1 MAGALRA
8 SGQKKAAAAPATD
21 AVEPRIPVATELP
34 HESLAE
40 IVDSAVQGIIIHKGG
55 PPLFINR
62 AVARLVGARDVQ
74 EVVGRSILE
83 WIHESDRARI
93 AGHVAARLEG
103 HDADVPRD
111 YQFRLLR
118 LDGGERWVD
127 CRATAIRWQGDLAIL
142 ATIFD
147 ITPQK
152 QAEAARARSQTL
164 FERVFAAS
172 PDMLALFYLDSG
184 VFLDI
189 NPRFAEAVG
198 LDRQHV
204 LGQTIFDLRFWDDP
218 AMPLKLRASMRR
230 QRSIRDREAV
240 ARRADG
246 QLFPIRFS
254 AEKLVV
260 DGADVVL
267 VIARDV
273 SEEKR
278 REAELRTSRDAA
290 ELANRTKS
298 EFLANMS
305 HELRTPLNAILGFSE
320 IIRAETLGPIGDPR
334 YKEYASD
341 IHRSGKHLLE
351 IINDILDLSKVEAGR
366 LEVHPE
372 TISVAEVVDQ
382 CIRLMRERARR
393 GGISLSVAVE
403 PIDLEVVADRRLVK
417 QILLNLLSN
426 AVKFTP
432 EGGKITVR
440 ARQLPDGA
448 CLLCVADTGIGMSP
462 DEIKKALVPFGQVD
476 SVFTR
481 RHEGTGL
488 GLPLVQAFVQ
498 AHGGT
503 LEIQSEK
510 GKGTR
515 ADVILPNVLL

>member
-1 MAGALRA
+1 MSGASNSLN
-8 SGQKKAAAAPATD
+8 QKKSLVRPGGDEAVPAIPAAN
-21 AVEPRIPVATELP
+21 ELP

-55 PPLFINR
+55 PPLFVNR

-83 WIHESDRARI
+83 WIHEGDRARI

-103 HDADVPRD
+103 NNADVPRD

-127 CRATAIRWQGDLAIL
+127 CRATAIRWQGDLAVL

-164 FERVFAAS
+164 FERVFTAS

-184 VFLDI
+184 VFLDV
-189 NPRFAEAVG
+189 NPHFAEAIG
-198 LDRQHV
+198 LDRRHV
-204 LGQTIFDLRFWDDP
+204 LGQTVFDLRFWDDTS
-218 AMPLKLRASMRR
+218 MPLKLRAAMRQ

-240 ARRADG
+240 ARCSDG
-246 QLFPIRFS
+246 RLFPIRFS

-267 VIARDV
+267 IIARDI

-290 ELANRTKS
+290 ELANRSKS

-334 YKEYASD
+334 YKEYAAD
-341 IHRSGKHLLE
+341 IHRSGSHLLE

-366 LEVHPE
+366 LEIHPE
-372 TISVAEVVDQ
+372 KMEVGEVVDQ
-382 CIRLMRERARR
+382 CVRLVRERARR
-393 GGISLSVAVE
+393 AGISLSVAVE
-403 PIDLEVVADRRLVK
+403 PMDLEVAADRRLVK

-426 AVKFTP
+426 AIKFTP
-432 EGGKITVR
+432 EGGKVTIR
-440 ARQLPDGA
+440 ARRTPDGS

-462 DEIKKALVPFGQVD
+462 GEIRKAMVPFGQVD

-503 LEIQSEK
+503 LKLESEK
-510 GKGTR
+510 GRGTR
-515 ADVILPNVLL
+515 ADVILPDVLR